1 MPNIACAPLYVHDR
15 SVAGLQHAVNPE
27 LYRRSRALQ
36 SSMGEKQPQ
45 TRAAQKEL
53 RRSALINAAEAL
65 IRESG
70 STDFSM
76 AALAV
81 RAGFSSQTT
90 PYNLFGTKAGVL
102 YALLN
107 RSADRIFE
115 LHRGRA
121 KRANPWQNALAA
133 ADALAEAIVRDPD
146 YYRPLYGF
154 LFGVVDPLHRPTFIQ
169 RTTRFWAEALTGI
182 EQEGMFVKG
191 LTMPNLVDQ
200 FVIQAIGTVERWV
213 QRELDGPQ
221 LGAQLRHG
229 TCLLLLRKVPAKP

>member
-1 MPNIACAPLYVHDR
+1 MEQATPKTR
-15 SVAGLQHAVNPE
+15 VAQREA
-27 LYRRSRALQ
+27 
-36 SSMGEKQPQ
+36 
-45 TRAAQKEL
+45 
-53 RRSALINAAEAL
+53 RRSALLNAAEVL

-76 AALAV
+76 AALAA

-115 LHRGRA
+115 LHRGHA
-121 KRANPWQNALAA
+121 KRANVWQSPLAA

-154 LFGVVDPLHRPTFIQ
+154 LFGVIDPDHRPTFIH
-169 RTTRFWAEALTGI
+169 RTTRFWAEALGGI
-182 EQEGMFVKG
+182 EEEALFVKG
-191 LTMPNLVDQ
+191 LTLPHLVDQ

-213 QRELDGPQ
+213 QHELDGPQ
-221 LGAQLRHG
+221 LSAQLRHG
-229 TCLLLLRKVPAKP
+229 TCLLLLAVAPEKPRRKLIDELAAAARELPVNVPGLS